1 MSDPSK
7 SIAEALDY
15 SRERLLGSL
24 EGLTDEQIKW
34 RPSDKANS
42 IGSILL
48 HLTRMHDRDLPRCFD
63 QPEVWESEGWKE
75 KLGFPEPEPPARFE
89 TGHTF
94 DKINGGNAQLQQLID
109 YTTKVRQTV
118 LQQLS
123 TADMSALQ
131 KPLEQ
136 GNHPEW
142 SGAAWLMHAAL
153 HESHH
158 QGQIDYLKG
167 LVQNKETA
175 L

>member
-7 SIAEALDY
+7 SIAEALEY

-48 HLTRMHDRDLPRCFD
+48 HLTRMHDRDLPRCFQ
-63 QPEVWESEGWKE
+63 QPEVWEAEGWKA
-75 KLGFPEPEPPARFE
+75 KLGLPDPQAPATFE
-89 TGHTF
+89 SGHTF
-94 DKINGGNAQLQQLID
+94 DAVNGGNARLDQLID
-109 YTTKVRQTV
+109 YTTKVRETV
-118 LQQLS
+118 LKHLS
-123 TADMSALQ
+123 TADMKDLE
-131 KPLEQ
+131 KPLEARA
-136 GNHPEW
+136 HPEW

-167 LVQNKETA
+167 LAQGKETA